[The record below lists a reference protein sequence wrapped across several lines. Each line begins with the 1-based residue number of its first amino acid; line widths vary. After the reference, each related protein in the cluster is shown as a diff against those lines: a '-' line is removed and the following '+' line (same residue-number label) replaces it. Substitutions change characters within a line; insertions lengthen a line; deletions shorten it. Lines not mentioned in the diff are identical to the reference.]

1 MSAASKGCMLGKPRE
16 IEVQKHRRG
25 QATIYDIAKDA
36 GISPTTVSFVLNGLA
51 KQHRIKDKTAELIV
65 EAAERLG
72 YAVNLK
78 ARGLRLSRSGLA
90 GMIVPHYRNRF
101 FAGLAEA
108 FEAEARARGLCP
120 VVVSTQRDAAK
131 EASVIETLLAQQ
143 TEFLFVTGVHD
154 PDPLNAM
161 CRKAGVASINI
172 DLPGSGAPSVVSDN
186 YGGARALT
194 EEVVKKL
201 TAQGDPLDDIFFF
214 GGLTTDDATMKRVR
228 GFTDCLA
235 SHGVAVN
242 PEMIDCCGYP
252 PDTAAQSL
260 ACRYQKLGRMPR
272 GLFVNG
278 VTALEG
284 ALQFASSLPRRELG
298 DVAVGSFDWDPFA
311 AHLSFEVTMVR
322 QNVEAMIVEA
332 FALLDAYK
340 PSENPLVVVPTS
352 FGRAGRG
359 DGAGEDWRLNP
370 VITDLDSR

>member
-1 MSAASKGCMLGKPRE
+1 MKVQKQKPR
-16 IEVQKHRRG
+16 K
-25 QATIYDIAKDA
+25 ATIYDIAKDT
-36 GISPTTVSFVLNGLA
+36 GTSPTTVSFVLNGFA
-51 KQHRIKDKTAELIV
+51 KQHRIKDETAELVV

-120 VVVSTQRDAAK
+120 VVVSTQRDAGI

-154 PDPLNAM
+154 PDPLNEM
-161 CRKAGVASINI
+161 CRRAGVASINI

-194 EEVVKKL
+194 EEVLKKL
-201 TAQGDPLDDIFFF
+201 MSQDDPLDDIFFF
-214 GGLTTDDATMKRVR
+214 GGLAADDATMNRVR
-228 GFTDCLA
+228 GFTDSLA
-235 SHGVAVN
+235 AHGLSIGA
-242 PEMIDCCGYP
+242 EMIDCCGYP

-260 ACRYQKLGRMPR
+260 ARRYEKLGRMPR

-284 ALQFASSLPRRELG
+284 ALQFASSLPRRELD

-332 FALLDAYK
+332 FALLDSYT
-340 PSENPLVVVPTS
+340 PTENPLVVVPTS

-370 VITDLDSR
+370 VITDLSPP